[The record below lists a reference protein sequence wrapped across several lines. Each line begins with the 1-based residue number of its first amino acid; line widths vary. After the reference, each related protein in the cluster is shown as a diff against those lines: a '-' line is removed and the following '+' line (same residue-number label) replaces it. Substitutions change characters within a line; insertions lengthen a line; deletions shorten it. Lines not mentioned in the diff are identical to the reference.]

1 MLCFYLG
8 QKPGSCPPNMARCGN
23 STKCEYIEVFC
34 DGTTHCENS
43 TDEGTFCGKINNI
56 ILFFGNFC
64 FKKYASFQK
73 IWHHVTV

>member
-1 MLCFYLG
+1 MSSYFYYVG

-43 TDEGTFCGKINNI
+43 TDEGLFCGKII
-56 ILFFGNFC
+56 
-64 FKKYASFQK
+64 
-73 IWHHVTV
+73 